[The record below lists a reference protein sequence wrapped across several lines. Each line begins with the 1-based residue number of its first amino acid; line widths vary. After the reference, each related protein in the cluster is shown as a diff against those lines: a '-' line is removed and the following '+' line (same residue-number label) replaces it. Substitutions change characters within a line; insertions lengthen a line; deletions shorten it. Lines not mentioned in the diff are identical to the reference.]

1 MGKTS
6 LGSAAPFCGYPWSL
20 FDTDYTVYPA
30 KPQEGKLQGV
40 PQAAVQPL
48 FSPLHRAGDGGA
60 VHPQLLS
67 NLGHFQSPVVI
78 EEHHLPLPGRQLL
91 LPGPAQAAP
100 QPLQLLTVILRMV
113 PQPDGHVP
121 DPLAAAGVKACIS
134 HVCDSS
140 CRNNGPSAP
149 PAPGSPAAAASA
161 L

>member
-1 MGKTS
+1 MYDPSVFS
-6 LGSAAPFCGYPWSL
+6 LVMWIFIPSGTIGAISSSAL

-100 QPLQLLTVILRMV
+100 QPLQLGFLRLSQYV
-113 PQPDGHVP
+113 GRI
-121 DPLAAAGVKACIS
+121 AERGES
-134 HVCDSS
+134 HRSTD
-140 CRNNGPSAP
+140 
-149 PAPGSPAAAASA
+149 
-161 L
+161 